1 MHQGLNWYHPYY
13 VDILNSINYQ
23 NKEEIAGLYEV
34 LAGYYESFGDY
45 EKEIQALKKKWKCED
60 IEEVKEIIR
69 RVLTKDMVSQAEVQ
83 AVRKRK

>member
-1 MHQGLNWYHPYY
+1 MHQGFNWYHQYY

-45 EKEIQALKKKWKCED
+45 EKEI
-60 IEEVKEIIR
+60 
-69 RVLTKDMVSQAEVQ
+69 
-83 AVRKRK
+83 